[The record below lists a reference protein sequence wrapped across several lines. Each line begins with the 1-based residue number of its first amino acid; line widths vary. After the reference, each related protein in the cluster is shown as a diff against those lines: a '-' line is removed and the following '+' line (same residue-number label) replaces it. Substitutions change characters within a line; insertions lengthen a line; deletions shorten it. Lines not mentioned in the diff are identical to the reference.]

1 MKKMSSML
9 GNIRIWYIL
18 DFFFLLFLIL
28 NYFLQVKFSF
38 YVINII
44 ILIVAIVWS
53 FYRFLLIFEEKNIFF
68 KLVSICLTVL
78 YFVVISVGLFC
89 ECVDN
94 LIFSEFERETYVF
107 PDNSKERFVVR
118 TNQEILKEGYTGIY
132 YQKELFFG
140 IICESEVDF
149 FQEEIIDSTNIER
162 DFKFYEEYFQSQ
174 KLEIDYQ
181 KYIEDLRTSEQSG
194 FCYRDFYEPKEDM
207 KEIYYHID

>member
-1 MKKMSSML
+1 M
-9 GNIRIWYIL
+9 
-18 DFFFLLFLIL
+18 
-28 NYFLQVKFSF
+28 
-38 YVINII
+38 
-44 ILIVAIVWS
+44 
-53 FYRFLLIFEEKNIFF
+53 
-68 KLVSICLTVL
+68 
-78 YFVVISVGLFC
+78 
-89 ECVDN
+89 
-94 LIFSEFERETYVF
+94 
-107 PDNSKERFVVR
+107 
-118 TNQEILKEGYTGIY
+118 
-132 YQKELFFG
+132 FFG

>member
-9 GNIRIWYIL
+9 ENIRIWYIL

-53 FYRFLLIFEEKNIFF
+53 FYRFLLIFEEKTIFL

-78 YFVVISVGLFC
+78 YFVVISVGLFH

-94 LIFSEFERETYVF
+94 LIFPEFERETYVF

-132 YQKELFFG
+132 YQRELFFG

>member
-9 GNIRIWYIL
+9 ENIRIWYIL

-44 ILIVAIVWS
+44 ILVAAIVWS
-53 FYRFLLIFEEKNIFF
+53 FYRFLLIFEEKNIFL
-68 KLVSICLTVL
+68 KLVSICLIVL
-78 YFVVISVGLFC
+78 YFVVISVGLFH

-94 LIFSEFERETYVF
+94 LIFPEFERETYVF

-132 YQKELFFG
+132 YQRELFFG

>member
-9 GNIRIWYIL
+9 ENIRIWYIL

-53 FYRFLLIFEEKNIFF
+53 FYRFLLIFEEKNIFL
-68 KLVSICLTVL
+68 KLISICLTVL
-78 YFVVISVGLFC
+78 YFVVISVGLFY

-94 LIFSEFERETYVF
+94 LIFPEFERETYVF

-118 TNQEILKEGYTGIY
+118 TNQEILKEGLYWYLLSKRIV
-132 YQKELFFG
+132 FW
-140 IICESEVDF
+140 
-149 FQEEIIDSTNIER
+149 
-162 DFKFYEEYFQSQ
+162 
-174 KLEIDYQ
+174 
-181 KYIEDLRTSEQSG
+181 
-194 FCYRDFYEPKEDM
+194 
-207 KEIYYHID
+207 YHL

>member
-9 GNIRIWYIL
+9 ENIRIWYIL

-53 FYRFLLIFEEKNIFF
+53 FYRFLLIFEEKNIFL
-68 KLVSICLTVL
+68 KLISICLTVL

-94 LIFSEFERETYVF
+94 LIFPEFERDTYVF

-132 YQKELFFG
+132 YQRELFFG

-181 KYIEDLRTSEQSG
+181 KYIEDLRASEQSG
-194 FCYRDFYEPKEDM
+194 FCYRDFYEPKEDT

>member
-9 GNIRIWYIL
+9 ENIRIWYIL

-44 ILIVAIVWS
+44 ILVAAIVWS
-53 FYRFLLIFEEKNIFF
+53 FYRFLLIFEEENIFL
-68 KLVSICLTVL
+68 KLVSICLIVL
-78 YFVVISVGLFC
+78 YFMVISVGLFH

-94 LIFSEFERETYVF
+94 LIFPEFERETYVF

-132 YQKELFFG
+132 YQRELFFG
-140 IICESEVDF
+140 IICESKVDF